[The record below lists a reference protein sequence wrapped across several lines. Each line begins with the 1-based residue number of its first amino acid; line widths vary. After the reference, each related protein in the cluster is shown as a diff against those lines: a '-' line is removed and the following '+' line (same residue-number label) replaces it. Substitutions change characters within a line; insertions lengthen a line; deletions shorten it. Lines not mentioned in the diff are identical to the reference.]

1 MEAVMR
7 KANFEG
13 VASSEAG
20 DASRG
25 ARMPLALAHEG
36 DVVRVAQVKGDPE
49 SCQHLA
55 ELGFVAGSEIKV
67 TSRAGQDVIVEVK
80 GATLALN
87 RRMAMRIMVI

>member
-1 MEAVMR
+1 MR
-7 KANFEG
+7 KANEG
-13 VASSEAG
+13 GMASSGIG
-20 DASRG
+20 DAMRG

-49 SCQHLA
+49 SCQRLA
-55 ELGFVAGSEIKV
+55 DLGFVTGSEIRV

-80 GATLALN
+80 GAALALN